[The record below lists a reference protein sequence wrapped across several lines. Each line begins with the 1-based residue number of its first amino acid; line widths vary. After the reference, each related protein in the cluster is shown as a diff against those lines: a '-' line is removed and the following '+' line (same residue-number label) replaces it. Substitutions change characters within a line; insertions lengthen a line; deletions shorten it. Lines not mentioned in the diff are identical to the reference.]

1 MDLNHVSK
9 ENIEYMLEAI
19 KTKLRVANNAVIN
32 PDHFHESQY
41 EDIKFIFELVN
52 NKNQFSI
59 SEVEAIVAE
68 LGNIKK

>member
-1 MDLNHVSK
+1 MDLNVPSK
-9 ENIEYMLEAI
+9 ENLAILLETI

-32 PDHFHESQY
+32 PEHFNVSHY
-41 EDIKFIFELVN
+41 EDVKFIYDLVTG
-52 NKNQFSI
+52 KNQFSI